1 MPPARSWPRPPAE
14 PAGPA
19 RPLCLLLLDGV
30 LEQVAF
36 ARRAED
42 LRRAPNVLVVEPARR
57 TPAGMLVDRVAK
69 RLAKRLPGIPRVIVL
84 IGPVQYP
91 LARALLTRHPDAE
104 LWYASRPGEED
115 PLARERATFVFSA
128 DDDPGVGAFQ
138 VNGELWDR
146 LEALGVA
153 RR

>member
-1 MPPARSWPRPPAE
+1 V
-14 PAGPA
+14 

-42 LRRAPNVLVVEPARR
+42 LRRAPNVLAVEPAKR
-57 TPAGMLVDRVAK
+57 TPTPMLLDRVAK
-69 RLAKRLPGIPRVIVL
+69 RLTKRLPGIPRVIVL

-91 LARALLTRHPDAE
+91 LARALLTRHPEAE
-104 LWYASRPGEED
+104 LWYASRPGDED

-128 DDDPGVGAFQ
+128 DDDPSVGAFQ
-138 VNGELWDR
+138 VNRELWDR

-153 RR
+153 QR